1 LLLPASL
8 HRRKNAHQ
16 SRESEKSA
24 TRTPVAMSRP
34 PRVVALDV
42 PDIIT
47 QNNFRN
53 DTFSV
58 AVRDPEESKK
68 ELTQNE
74 EQKCFLTP

>member
-1 LLLPASL
+1 
-8 HRRKNAHQ
+8 
-16 SRESEKSA
+16 
-24 TRTPVAMSRP
+24 MSRP

-47 QNNFRN
+47 QNNFRS

-74 EQKCFLTP
+74 EQNVS